1 MTKLNRRGLGCE
13 LFQLTSSRR
22 GWRWCCR
29 QCSKSWYFNSHPHE
43 EDDWLSLLMK
53 LSFCYFNSHPH
64 EEDDGYLKCMT
75 DIGTIFQLTSSRRG
89 WLEHLTKKMRLGEF
103 QLTSSRRGWR
113 NWTEEVSAAN
123 YFNSHPHEEDDV
135 VCKNIF
141 IVLFLF
147 QLTSS
152 RRGWRLRSD
161 RNVYIRNFNSH
172 PHEEDDCSA

>member
-1 MTKLNRRGLGCE
+1 MTESE
-13 LFQLTSSRR
+13 LDHILRLIISTHILTKRMTRLFFLHSLQGNISTHILTKRMTLLDTDR
-22 GWRWCCR
+22 KVSDG
-29 QCSKSWYFNSHPHE
+29 YFNSHPHE
-43 EDDWLSLLMK
+43 EDDNIQLSFSLL
-53 LSFCYFNSHPH
+53 CNP
-64 EEDDGYLKCMT
+64 
-75 DIGTIFQLTSSRRG
+75 
-89 WLEHLTKKMRLGEF
+89 F